1 MDEVEKKIFHK
12 RALIIQR
19 RMTTYR
25 VPLFDKM
32 RARLAQNGI
41 ALSVVYGTPLKSEVL
56 RADQDIL
63 PWGVRVPCRYLPI
76 GAHSMVFQ
84 PIPLD
89 MMRKQDL
96 IIIPHEN
103 RLFLTG
109 LQVYL
114 YGSSGTRIAFFGHG
128 ANFQSRHKNGYA
140 DRFKAW
146 TADHA
151 DWYFAYTSLSRDRV
165 AAAGYPEDRITCL
178 NNSDDVSSLRAW
190 QKSVAPDELYAL
202 RKSLGLIGAHVGIFI
217 GSLYKDKMFDFLFLA
232 ADELR
237 RRLPDFE
244 LMIIGDG
251 PRRREINSFVKKR
264 PWAFWVGAKQGREKV
279 LHVSLGKVMLNPGLV
294 GLNILD
300 SFALGI
306 PMITTD
312 CGFHSPEIAYLES
325 GKNGLMVSVDVEEY
339 VSEVMRLFADDGSM
353 AAMIAAGREDAQRY
367 SLDTMAENFCN
378 GISLALKSPK
388 KLRR

>member
-1 MDEVEKKIFHK
+1 
-12 RALIIQR
+12 
-19 RMTTYR
+19 MTTYR

-32 RARLAQNGI
+32 RARLAQDGI
-41 ALSVVYGTPLKSEVL
+41 ALSVIYGTPMKSEVL
-56 RADQDIL
+56 RVDQDIL
-63 PWGVRVPCRYLPI
+63 PWGVRVPCRYLPV
-76 GAHSMVFQ
+76 GAHSVVFQ
-84 PIPLD
+84 PIPRD
-89 MMRKQDL
+89 MMGKQDL

-103 RLFLTG
+103 RLFLTY
-109 LQVYL
+109 LQAYL
-114 YGSSGTRIAFFGHG
+114 YGSSEARIAFFGHG
-128 ANFQSRHKNGYA
+128 ANFQSRRKNGYA

-151 DWYFAYTSLSRDRV
+151 DWFFAYTSLSRDMI

-178 NNSDDVSSLRAW
+178 NNSNDVSSLTAW
-190 QKSVAPDELYAL
+190 LKSVAPDELYAL
-202 RKSLGLIGAHVGIFI
+202 RKSLGLNGAHVGVFI
-217 GSLYKDKMFDFLFLA
+217 GSLYKDKMLDFLFLA

-244 LMIIGDG
+244 LVIIGDG
-251 PRRREINSFVKKR
+251 PRRWKINSFIKKR
-264 PWAFWVGAKQGREKV
+264 PWAFWVGAKQGREMV

-306 PMITTD
+306 PMITTN

-325 GKNGLMVSVDVEEY
+325 GRNGLMVSVDVEEY
-339 VSEVMRLFADDGSM
+339 VSAVAHLFADDGAR
-353 AAMIAAGREDAQRY
+353 AAMISAGREDARRY
-367 SLDTMAENFCN
+367 SLDNMVENFCN